1 MVDVGTYIFKILN
14 TNKVKPEELFTGYY
28 VKEVYESEH
37 LSTDT
42 KRLSLRLDAKYEKSD
57 LHKVM

>member
-1 MVDVGTYIFKILN
+1 MVVLGACVFKYLN
-14 TNKVKPEELFTGYY
+14 TDKITPEELFTGYY